1 MKVDMTDIIAVAGN
15 SQAER
20 LAQEL
25 RTAGMEAVVCE
36 AQGPQGMY
44 IVAVDGSRLAEARD
58 IVAAVQ
64 SCECHQEGNR
74 DEAEPGPPHR
84 RRASRRGF
92 VE

>member
-1 MKVDMTDIIAVAGN
+1 MELDMTDIITVAGH

-25 RTAGMEAVVCE
+25 RTAGLQAVVRE
-36 AQGPQGMY
+36 ARGPQGMHV
-44 IVAVDGSRLAEARD
+44 VAVDSSRLAEARD

-64 SCECHQEGNR
+64 GCECHQEGNGE
-74 DEAEPGPPHR
+74 EAGPTSPRKRPAR
-84 RRASRRGF
+84 RKGF